1 MHGAPQHSHANT
13 LATVTEEHAPL
24 SFGTVLSIPG
34 AILYDIEADGD
45 WTMSR

>member
-1 MHGAPQHSHANT
+1 MIWVYSENDRDLLVNDAGNYS
-13 LATVTEEHAPL
+13 
-24 SFGTVLSIPG
+24 GTVLSIPG